1 MLSEECW
8 LGDGELLA
16 FINSETVGAE
26 RTSSQSFL
34 RFLLTSM
41 S

>member
-8 LGDGELLA
+8 LGDGELLV
-16 FINSETVGAE
+16 FTNSETAGAE
-26 RTSSQSFL
+26 RISSHSFL
-34 RFLLTSM
+34 RLLLTSM